1 MKKSENVSDLL
12 YNRTIIEHYLII
24 SIKEP
29 FLYYNVA
36 IMVGARPNILRLSG
50 FFGFDHSST
59 IKITSKDWN
68 FKNYSLFL
76 K

>member
-29 FLYYNVA
+29 FLYNNVA
-36 IMVGARPNILRLSG
+36 IMVGARPNILIET
-50 FFGFDHSST
+50 F
-59 IKITSKDWN
+59 W
-68 FKNYSLFL
+68 LFWI
-76 K
+76 